1 MYRKLNKVV
10 NKVTKHA
17 CVTKT
22 RSAGCV
28 NPHLVFWCSPI
39 KRHIGGGIFCF
50 GSFAV
55 FVMAYAVVMA
65 MPFLN
70 SL

>member
-1 MYRKLNKVV
+1 MCHKDK
-10 NKVTKHA
+10 A
-17 CVTKT
+17 CRLCK
-22 RSAGCV
+22 SAFGL
-28 NPHLVFWCSPI
+28 LVQSY
-39 KRHIGGGIFCF
+39 KEAHGGGGIFCF